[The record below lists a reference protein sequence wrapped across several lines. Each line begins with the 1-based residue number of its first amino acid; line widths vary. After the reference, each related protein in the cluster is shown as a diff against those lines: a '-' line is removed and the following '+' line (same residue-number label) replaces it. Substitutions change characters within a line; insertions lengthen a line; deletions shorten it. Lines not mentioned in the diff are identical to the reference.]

1 MYTVTLTGGT
11 KFLSESGVSMLD
23 SASRSK
29 VTLPHSC
36 KTGRCSS
43 CKCRV
48 LSGVTQALQSEIGL
62 TDSEKVDGWILSCVR
77 SAESDVTLEIED
89 LSAWDIPSV
98 KTLPCR
104 IDSMQLLARDV
115 LQIKLRLPPSS
126 NFIFIP
132 GQYIDVISPRG
143 VRRSYSLAG
152 AGSENTI
159 LELHVR
165 AVAGGAMSNYW
176 FNEARLNDLL
186 RLNGPLGTFFLRET
200 VGHDLIFLATG
211 TGIAPVKA
219 ILESM
224 QRLSFHKQP
233 LSVTVFWGG
242 RQEHDLYLNPLDF
255 SSLIKYVPVQ
265 SRPLATWKGATG
277 YVQEVLLASHLN
289 LSRATVY
296 ACGSDAMIQG
306 ARETLIAAG
315 LMPSRFYSDAFV
327 PSGA

>member
-11 KFLSESGVSMLD
+11 KFSSESGVSILD

-29 VTLPHSC
+29 VALPYSC

-48 LSGVTQALQSEIGL
+48 LSGVTHALQSEVGL
-62 TDSEKVDGWILSCVR
+62 TESEKVDGWVLSCVR
-77 SAESDVTLEIED
+77 SAESDVTLELDD
-89 LSAWDIPSV
+89 LSAWCIPSA

-104 IDSMQLLARDV
+104 IDSMQLLASDV
-115 LQIKLRLPPSS
+115 LEIKLRLPPNS

-132 GQYIDVISPRG
+132 GQYIDVIGPGG

-152 AGSENTI
+152 ASSENSI
-159 LELHVR
+159 LELHIR
-165 AVAGGAMSNYW
+165 AVAGGAMSQYW
-176 FNEARLNDLL
+176 FNQARLNDLL

-224 QRLSFHKQP
+224 KRLPLSEQP

-242 RQEHDLYLNPLDF
+242 RQQRDLYLDPSDF
-255 SSLIKYVPVQ
+255 SSLIDYVPVQ
-265 SRPLATWKGATG
+265 SRPSADWKGASG
-277 YVQEVLLASHLN
+277 YVQDVLLASRPN

-306 ARETLIAAG
+306 SRQALIAAG
-315 LMPSRFYSDAFV
+315 LKPSRFYSDAFV